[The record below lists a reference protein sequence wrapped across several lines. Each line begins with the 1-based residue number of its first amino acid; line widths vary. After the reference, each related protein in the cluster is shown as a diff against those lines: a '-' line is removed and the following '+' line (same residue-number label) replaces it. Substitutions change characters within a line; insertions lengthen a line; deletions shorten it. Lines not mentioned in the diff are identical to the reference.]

1 MSREHLNTVAN
12 IINDRSMD
20 DLPVHWEIV
29 DMERARQMGA
39 IMMFGEKYGE
49 QVRVVSIGEYSRE
62 LCGGTHT
69 HHSGELG
76 SVVIGSESGIGAG
89 KRRIVAYAGHAAL
102 GYLNERLQMLESVA
116 QRVGARGTDDLET
129 RVDALLEEVET
140 LRREVQRRQHQQAH
154 ESAGRL
160 SSRARDI
167 RGVKVVAEA
176 IDNATEEDLKRLVDA
191 VREDIRSG
199 VVVLGSAQNGKLPIV
214 VGVTRDLTSRIH
226 AGNLVSQIAKAAGG
240 GGGGKR
246 PDFAT
251 GSGTQPAKLGDA
263 LQHAFTVVEQALQD

>member
-1 MSREHLNTVAN
+1 
-12 IINDRSMD
+12 
-20 DLPVHWEIV
+20 
-29 DMERARQMGA
+29 
-39 IMMFGEKYGE
+39 
-49 QVRVVSIGEYSRE
+49 
-62 LCGGTHT
+62 
-69 HHSGELG
+69 
-76 SVVIGSESGIGAG
+76 
-89 KRRIVAYAGHAAL
+89 
-102 GYLNERLQMLESVA
+102 MLESVA
-116 QRVGARGTDDLET
+116 QRVGARGTDDLEI